1 MPTVLRVNGFVVRIY
16 HPPREHGP
24 AHVHVLRDGAE
35 VVIELADTNRL
46 QRIRDVLGM
55 RDSDVLAAF
64 RLVSAHTD
72 DLLVHWRQLHG

>member
-1 MPTVLRVNGFVVRIY
+1 MPTVLRVGGFLVRIY

-24 AHVHVLRDGAE
+24 AHVHVLKDGAE
-35 VVIELADTNRL
+35 VVIELADQGRP

-64 RLVSAHTD
+64 RLVGAHTG
-72 DLLVHWRQLHG
+72 DLLSHWRQLHA